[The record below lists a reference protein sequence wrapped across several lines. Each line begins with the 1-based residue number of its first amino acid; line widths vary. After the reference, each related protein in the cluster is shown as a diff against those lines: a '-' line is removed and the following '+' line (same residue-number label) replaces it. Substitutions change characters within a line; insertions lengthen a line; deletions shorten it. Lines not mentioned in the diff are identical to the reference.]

1 MDKIMGRKPDP
12 RIKAQL
18 LEKIASH
25 ILQFGLQD
33 LSLRSLADALGTTA
47 RMLIYYFGSKE
58 NLIVEVLLYGQ
69 QQQQAVFTNL
79 LSTESTPIE
88 ALRALWQ
95 HFISKEMAPLIR
107 LTFELE
113 VLSMQGKTEYQQFAR
128 DTLRGWISLVSL
140 QMAGSSAATAT
151 LVVGVFSGLLL
162 DFMVTEER
170 SRVEAAFEPPR
181 AARGRCAMN
190 SYAN

>member
-170 SRVEAAFEPPR
+170 SRVEAAFENLLVLLEGG
-181 AARGRCAMN
+181 AR
-190 SYAN
+190 